1 MRYFI
6 LIFGLFF
13 IFSANKTIAQTR
25 LDLATAILPTHRS
38 AADGDTISHFAVM
51 INSSTTD
58 TLTNC
63 RLQGTGNTGPNDEQI
78 RRDSFTY
85 QTVDA
90 NNNLTGTPNTPVDLP
105 PGAVQHFVFSM
116 DAGSVFGSFG
126 FFVRQTALFRCNNGV
141 GQDITYVNTSSLYYT
156 DLKAPMDALSV
167 AVTPSGDGVLR
178 IATAGGT
185 EAFSIAATNLG
196 SAGANE
202 NVVVTPTLDVQ
213 IENAAFF
220 GNLLVVKGA
229 FSHLAQLSICETNP
243 VTGVCLAPAAASV
256 ISSLGTDVST
266 FSVFVTTDAETGA
279 ALLPQWLRV
288 TVDFVPQTAALN
300 ETAGRTS
307 VALTAPGQLTGSA
320 ETFAGLSPGL
330 YSFRMRPNSFN
341 SSGGMKDGELL
352 VFDPPV
358 TIATSKDSTASTLV
372 YLENEPPL
380 GTIAGGLLS
389 ANLFDNGQTAV
400 PISVTKIT
408 PTVQQFFNTFFDLRA
423 KNDLDQP
430 PNGGMASAPL
440 PRTENGTSVTVVRSP
455 ADFPGDE
462 VMQLQKSINNA
473 YLQTFTSNIGGAL
486 SGGSIL
492 SGEVRDPLSGT
503 VRGTLNLGPVGTTS
517 ELDFIGCAM
526 EIAENPASFAA
537 NFVTFLVILTDQT
550 AGSCLQPGD
559 YLMMIYRSVLAEK
572 SFQPMQMGTSH
583 GIAVLYGHEATPTEN
598 QGMVFSVEYT
608 F

>member
-1 MRYFI
+1 MRYFGLI
-6 LIFGLFF
+6 LGLFF

-38 AADGDTISHFAVM
+38 AAEGDTISHFAVM

-63 RLQGTGNTGPNDEQI
+63 RLQGTGNTTPNDEQI

-126 FFVRQTALFRCNNGV
+126 FFVNQTALFRCNNGV

-156 DLKAPMDALSV
+156 DLKDPMDALSV

-213 IENAAFF
+213 ISDFAFAK
-220 GNLLVVKGA
+220 NLMAKNA
-229 FSHLAQLSICETNP
+229 FSKLAQLSICETNP
-243 VTGVCLAPAAASV
+243 ATGICLAPAAASV
-256 ISSLGTDVST
+256 TASLGTGVST

-288 TVDFVPQTAALN
+288 TVDFVPQTIALN
-300 ETAGRTS
+300 EIAGRTS

-341 SSGGMKDGELL
+341 SNGGIRDGEFL
-352 VFDPPV
+352 VIDPPAI
-358 TIATSKDSTASTLV
+358 IATGKDSTATTL
-372 YLENEPPL
+372 LAPINNELPI
-380 GTIAGGLLS
+380 GTLAAGVLS
-389 ANLFDNGQTAV
+389 ANLFDNGQTAI
-400 PISVTKIT
+400 PITVTKTT
-408 PTVQQFFNTFFDLRA
+408 PTIQQFFNTFFDMRA

-430 PNGGMASAPL
+430 PSGVMASAPL
-440 PRTENGTSVTVVRSP
+440 PRTENGTSLTVARNP
-455 ADFPGDE
+455 MDFPGDE
-462 VMQLQKSINNA
+462 VVQIQKSVNNA
-473 YLQTFTSNIGGAL
+473 YLQTFTSNIGGTL
-486 SGGSIL
+486 SGGGAL
-492 SGEVRDPLSGT
+492 SGEVRDPISGT

-517 ELDFIGCAM
+517 DLNFIGCAM

-559 YLMMIYRSVLAEK
+559 YLMMIYRSVLAETA
-572 SFQPMQMGTSH
+572 FQPMQMGTSH
-583 GIAVLYGHEATPTEN
+583 GIAVLYGHEATPTED
-598 QGMVFSVEYT
+598 QGMVFSVEYI